1 MAFYFAEKEV
11 SKIGFLNNIFTRNSE
26 IAPSYDFEFYYES
39 SRRVYLKEL
48 ALETCINFIAR
59 TISANDVRISKDN
72 KRIKNDWDYLL
83 NVRPNTD
90 QSASDFWESLIYK
103 LINDNEVLIVN
114 VNDNLLIADSFYR
127 EEYALFPDI
136 FSNVTYKNFTFD
148 KKFNMDQVIYL
159 NYNNKKLS
167 KFMDGLFDDYADVF
181 ANLIDASKRAYQI
194 RGTVDIETAQAFSD
208 ENNNKTKGYFDNLFE
223 SFSSKSV
230 AIVPQQ
236 KGTKYNEISD
246 GTTSNL
252 SIEETTKLKK
262 SLIDDV
268 AKILGVPSALV
279 HGEMADLDK
288 SMKAYIKFCINPL
301 LKKIEDELNAK
312 LFEKS
317 EIQDGYKVEI
327 RGIQVSSVIE
337 NAEAVDKLVASG
349 AYTRNEVREKFGDE
363 RADDPELDKYVITK
377 NYQTVDEASKG
388 GDK

>member
-1 MAFYFAEKEV
+1 M

-26 IAPSYDFEFYYES
+26 ITPSYDFEFYYES

-59 TISANDVRISKDN
+59 TISDNDVRISKEN

-148 KKFNMDQVIYL
+148 KKFNMDEVIYL
-159 NYNNKKLS
+159 TYNNKKLS
-167 KFMDGLFDDYADVF
+167 KFLNGLFDDYADVF

-252 SIEETTKLKK
+252 SIEETSKLKK

-268 AKILGVPSALV
+268 AKILGIPSALV

-312 LFEKS
+312 IFEKS
-317 EIQDGYKVEI
+317 EIQNGYKVEI
-327 RGIQVSSVIE
+327 RGIQVSSAIE
-337 NAEAVDKLVASG
+337 NAEAVDKLISSG
-349 AYTRNEVREKFGDE
+349 AWTRNEIREKFGDE

-388 GDK
+388 GEESE

>member
-1 MAFYFAEKEV
+1 M

-26 IAPSYDFEFYYES
+26 IASSYDFEFYYES
-39 SRRVYLKEL
+39 SQRVYLKEL

-59 TISANDVRISKDN
+59 TISANDVRFSKDN

-90 QSASDFWESLIYK
+90 QSASDFWQSLIYK
-103 LINDNEVLIVN
+103 LINNNEILIVN
-114 VNDNLLIADSFYR
+114 INDNLLIADSFYR

-136 FSNVTYKNFTFD
+136 FSNVTYKNYTFNR
-148 KKFNMDQVIYL
+148 KFNMDQVIYL
-159 NYNNKKLS
+159 TYNNTKLT
-167 KFMDGLFDDYADVF
+167 KFMDGLFSDYADVF
-181 ANLIDASKRAYQI
+181 ANVIDATKRAHQI
-194 RGTVDIETAQAFSD
+194 RGVVDVESAQSFSD
-208 ENNNKTKGYFDNLFE
+208 DNNNKLQGYIDKLFNA
-223 SFSSKSV
+223 FANKTL
-230 AIVPQQ
+230 AIVPQL
-236 KGTKYNEISD
+236 KGMKYSEISD

-252 SIEETTKLKK
+252 SIEEGNKLKRA
-262 SLIDDV
+262 LTDDV
-268 AKILGVPSALV
+268 AKILGIPTAIV

-312 LFEKS
+312 IFEKS
-317 EIQDGYKVEI
+317 EIQDGYKIEI
-327 RGIQVSSVIE
+327 RGIQISNVIE

-377 NYQTVDEASKG
+377 NYQTVDAASKE
-388 GDK
+388 

>member
-1 MAFYFAEKEV
+1 M

-26 IAPSYDFEFYYES
+26 IASSYDFEFYYES
-39 SRRVYLKEL
+39 SQRVYLKEL

-59 TISANDVRISKDN
+59 TISANDVRFSKDN

-90 QSASDFWESLIYK
+90 QSASDFWQSLIYK
-103 LINDNEVLIVN
+103 LINNNEVLIVN
-114 VNDNLLIADSFYR
+114 INDNLLIADSFYR

-136 FSNVTYKNFTFD
+136 FSNVTYKNYTFNR
-148 KKFNMDQVIYL
+148 KFNMDQVIYL
-159 NYNNKKLS
+159 TYNNTKLT
-167 KFMDGLFDDYADVF
+167 KFMDGLFSDYADVF
-181 ANLIDASKRAYQI
+181 ANVIDATKRAHQI
-194 RGTVDIETAQAFSD
+194 RGVVDVESAQSFSD
-208 ENNNKTKGYFDNLFE
+208 DNNNKLQGYIDKLFNA
-223 SFSSKSV
+223 FANKTL
-230 AIVPQQ
+230 AIVPQL
-236 KGTKYNEISD
+236 KGMKYSEISD

-252 SIEETTKLKK
+252 SIEEGNKLKRA
-262 SLIDDV
+262 LTDDV
-268 AKILGVPSALV
+268 AKILGIPTALV

-312 LFEKS
+312 IFEKS
-317 EIQDGYKVEI
+317 EIQDGYKIEI
-327 RGIQVSSVIE
+327 RGIQISNVIE

-377 NYQTVDEASKG
+377 NYQTVDATKG
-388 GDK
+388 GE

>member
-1 MAFYFAEKEV
+1 M

-26 IAPSYDFEFYYES
+26 IASSYDFEFYYES
-39 SRRVYLKEL
+39 SQRVYLKEL

-59 TISANDVRISKDN
+59 TISANDVRFYKDN

-90 QSASDFWESLIYK
+90 QSASDFWQSLIYK
-103 LINDNEVLIVN
+103 LINNNEVLIVN
-114 VNDNLLIADSFYR
+114 INDNLLIADSFYR

-136 FSNVTYKNFTFD
+136 FSNVTYKNYTFNR
-148 KKFNMDQVIYL
+148 KFNMDQVIYL
-159 NYNNKKLS
+159 TYNNTKLT
-167 KFMDGLFDDYADVF
+167 KFMDGLFSDYADVF
-181 ANLIDASKRAYQI
+181 ANVIDATKRAHQI
-194 RGTVDIETAQAFSD
+194 RGVVDVESAQSFSD
-208 ENNNKTKGYFDNLFE
+208 DNNNKLQGYIDKLFNA
-223 SFSSKSV
+223 FANKTL
-230 AIVPQQ
+230 AIVPQL
-236 KGTKYNEISD
+236 KGMKYSEISN

-252 SIEETTKLKK
+252 SIEEGNKLKRA
-262 SLIDDV
+262 LTDDV
-268 AKILGVPSALV
+268 AKILGIPTAIV

-312 LFEKS
+312 IFEKS
-317 EIQDGYKVEI
+317 EIQDGYKIEI
-327 RGIQVSSVIE
+327 RGIQISNVIE

-377 NYQTVDEASKG
+377 NYQTVDAASKE
-388 GDK
+388 